1 MIKNASFE
9 EVSSFDKIL
18 QAIYEDLEKGD
29 PNVKMQ
35 AKVLCNTLSM
45 SVFTSSLLI
54 KEKRL
59 YEGFF

>member
-1 MIKNASFE
+1 MLKNASFE
-9 EVSSFDKIL
+9 EVSSFDKNL
-18 QAIYEDLEKGD
+18 HAIYEELEKGD
-29 PNVKMQ
+29 VNVKMQ
-35 AKVLCNTLSM
+35 AKVLCNNLSL